1 MQALVDTRIL
11 LIEDNLALAENVIE
25 ILELEGAEVVHVA
38 TGAQARELAGHDFHV
53 ALIDVNLPDS
63 TGLELLRELRGEDG
77 LREILLVTGNASVE
91 DAIEAVKGGAYDYI
105 VKPFQV
111 AELLTSVERA
121 CRQVRASR
129 AARKLSDEVAHR
141 EENLRTLVD
150 TVQALLL
157 VLDENGQV
165 LQANP
170 AVAELTGASP
180 QELVGMNWMASF
192 VPESERGGT
201 EQVFARIMAGES
213 RIAHEN
219 AIVQMDGTRR
229 RIISWLSSPLEQ
241 PDGSVH
247 VYASG
252 LDVTDVKEL
261 ERRTRLAER
270 LAAVGTLSA
279 GLAHEIRNPL
289 NSAQL
294 QLRLLERRLRKQ
306 SQDVKLFEPIG
317 LVQSEIQRLSA
328 LVQEFLDFARPSE
341 PKLAD
346 IELTEV
352 IKHVTELERPRA
364 LQSRVTIEV
373 RAERSVRV
381 VADPGKIKQVL
392 LNLVRN
398 AVEAMADGGV
408 VRLEVE
414 RDDDGA
420 VLRVRDT
427 GKGMPADVAG
437 RIFEPFFSTKTQGT
451 GLGMAIC
458 HSLVTQHG
466 GHIRIHSTERG
477 TTVEVLLPTHPLG
490 DGPESTRS
498 DGSS

>member
-1 MQALVDTRIL
+1 MVPDLANTRIL
-11 LIEDNLALAENVIE
+11 LIEDNLSLAENVIE
-25 ILELEGAEVVHVA
+25 ILEMEGSEVMHVT
-38 TGAQARELAGHDFHV
+38 TGAQARGLHPLVFDV
-53 ALIDVNLPDS
+53 ALVDVNLPDS
-63 TGLELLRELRGEDG
+63 TGLELLRELKAGDE

-111 AELLTSVERA
+111 DQFLSSVERA
-121 CRQVRASR
+121 CRQVSASR
-129 AARKLSDEVAHR
+129 SARELTEEVAHR
-141 EENLRTLVD
+141 EEKLRTLVH

-157 VLDENGQV
+157 VLDDQGRV

-170 AVAELTGASP
+170 AVAEVTGIGMD
-180 QELVGMNWMASF
+180 ELIGMDWMANF
-192 VPESERGGT
+192 VPEDARFGT
-201 EQVFARIMAGES
+201 EHVFARILAGEL
-213 RIAHEN
+213 RVAHEN
-219 AIVQMDGTRR
+219 HIVSVHGNLRL
-229 RIISWLSSPLEQ
+229 ISWRSSGLEQ
-241 PDGSVH
+241 PDGSIA

-252 LDVTDVKEL
+252 VDVTDIREL

-306 SQDVKLFEPIG
+306 SQEAKLLEPIA

-341 PKLAD
+341 PKLSDSDLAD
-346 IELTEV
+346 IIE
-352 IKHVTELERPRA
+352 HVTALER
-364 LQSRVTIEV
+364 L
-373 RAERSVRV
+373 RAEQLDVALKVRILRRVRV

-398 AVEAMADGGV
+398 AIEATDESGAVTIELDKDG
-408 VRLEVE
+408 
-414 RDDDGA
+414 DGA
-420 VLRVRDT
+420 CVRVCDNGT
-427 GKGMPADVAG
+427 GMPPEVVE
-437 RIFEPFFSTKTQGT
+437 RIFEPFFSTKSQGT

-458 HSLVTQHG
+458 HSLVAQHG
-466 GHIRIHSTERG
+466 GHIRIHSSECG
-477 TTVEVLLPTHPLG
+477 TSVEVSLPIHPLG
-490 DGPESTRS
+490 EARDGAPA
-498 DGSS
+498 D